1 MTATSATPKTLLD
14 VSRRAYRLG
23 HSMHCDVAKGLHGEL
38 MECSL
43 LVAPGLINGFV
54 SAQQGTADWTFV
66 TQQQARGILVIRA

>member
-1 MTATSATPKTLLD
+1 MTTTSATSETLLD

-23 HSMHCDVAKGLHGEL
+23 HSMHCDVAKGLRGEL

-43 LVAPGLINGFV
+43 KVAPGLLNGFV
-54 SAQQGTADWTFV
+54 AVQQGTADWTFV